1 MKTNCIGKRALEVLG
16 LLMIGEG
23 VVGMIHPRRYSLFWK
38 RGPQWLRDTVELLAE
53 HPETTRM
60 LCAGEIA
67 AGLWLALHEIE
78 E

>member
-38 RGPQWLRDTVELLAE
+38 RGPQWLRNTADLFAE
-53 HPETTRM
+53 HGDATRV
-60 LCAGEIA
+60 LCIA
-67 AGLWLALHEIE
+67 EATAGLWLALHQIDE
-78 E
+78 